1 MKAWLPAMPLESPLA
16 TRCVKVVEASDS
28 VGLGV
33 LVQRFGMP
41 EERCSCGKDVME
53 TVLCGM
59 MLLIGGGY
67 GQKKICAGVGSG
79 ADDGQSVFGIGQ
91 GCGFVLGSG
100 VQ

>member
-41 EERCSCGKDVME
+41 EERCSCGKDVTE
-53 TVLCGM
+53 TQMWYDAFDWGWIWSKEDLCWCW
-59 MLLIGGGY
+59 
-67 GQKKICAGVGSG
+67 QWR
-79 ADDGQSVFGIGQ
+79 
-91 GCGFVLGSG
+91 
-100 VQ
+100 